1 MCANFACYL
10 QSGCFFSL
18 SIQPFPFNLCKV
30 GRRGG
35 LLPFEKEISPC
46 LRCAAFNPFFLLPT
60 LLPQRTV
67 AKSFDKKG
75 QVHKSSVFQTKLPE
89 WRKILHCTFYV
100 HVQLYTSC
108 PLPRG
113 GGLAPASIR
122 EDPSL
127 LRKYLSVWMERSI
140 SWHCTLC
147 GIPPRHLCPS
157 SLGHIMVLSG

>member
-113 GGLAPASIR
+113 GGWPLPQSVKIRASYENIFPSGWREVYPGIVHYVGFHHDICAP
-122 EDPSL
+122 P
-127 LRKYLSVWMERSI
+127 VWD
-140 SWHCTLC
+140 TLWF
-147 GIPPRHLCPS
+147 
-157 SLGHIMVLSG
+157 